1 MTQPRFRGNLD
12 YKTEFSAVISGMFD
26 NLIADRQARIAAV
39 QALVEEY
46 FVCVGEVPEGSE
58 LDRLADLIL
67 NEELTD
73 KHPDKVTRTEYPFLS
88 ESQFARRRNNETSL
102 DRAAESLDANGVDH
116 RKPTRRLRN
125 KWEDA
130 FVDEN
135 AQIRNADRQRHY
147 NAFKYGKKRYTG
159 GGLRFLQWGEKS
171 YESVP
176 I

>member
-12 YKTEFSAVISGMFD
+12 YKTEFSTAVTGMFD
-26 NLIADRQARIAAV
+26 NLIAGRQARIYAA
-39 QALVEEY
+39 QTLVDDY
-46 FVCVGEVPEGSE
+46 FACIGEMPEGTE
-58 LDRLADLIL
+58 LERLADLIL

-147 NAFKYGKKRYTG
+147 SAFKYGKNRYSG
-159 GGLRFLQWGEKS
+159 GGIRFLQWGGKS
-171 YESVP
+171 YSNVK